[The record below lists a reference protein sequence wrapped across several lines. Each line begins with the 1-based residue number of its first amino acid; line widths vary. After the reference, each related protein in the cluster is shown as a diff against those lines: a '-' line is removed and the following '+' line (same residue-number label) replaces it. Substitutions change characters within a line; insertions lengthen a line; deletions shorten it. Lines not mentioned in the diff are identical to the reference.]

1 MSDEQ
6 VIIPME
12 RYNELLEK
20 EEVIEGKKIFIVKKL
35 LDHDGHILDFEYL
48 YIKSD
53 EIDPFF
59 EEVANSI
66 IKNSNLV
73 VEDFKKLEHEFWE
86 YRQEH
91 PKPITKKD
99 VWRMVKFFITFKWL
113 WGK

>member
-1 MSDEQ
+1 MFDEQ
-6 VIIPME
+6 AIIPME

-20 EEVIEGKKIFIVKKL
+20 EEVVEGKKIFIVKKL
-35 LDHDGHILDFEYL
+35 LDHDGYITDYEYL

-59 EEVANSI
+59 EEIANSI

-73 VEDFKKLEHEFWE
+73 VQGYNEIKHEFWE

-91 PKPITKKD
+91 PELITKKD
-99 VWRMVKFFITFKWL
+99 VWGMVKFFITFKWMRN
-113 WGK
+113 